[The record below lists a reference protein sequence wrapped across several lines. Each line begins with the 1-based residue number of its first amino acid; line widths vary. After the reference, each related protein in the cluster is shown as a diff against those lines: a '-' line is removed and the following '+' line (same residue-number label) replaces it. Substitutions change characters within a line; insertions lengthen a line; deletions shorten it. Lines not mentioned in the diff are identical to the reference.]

1 MFYNGLYGILPTD
14 KTKKKLTKFQNNIE
28 FTNVLNNL
36 LNLSLDI
43 YEWKNLPDTCDER
56 LMESALL
63 FRGYMALYKDAN
75 GTIWSYSAGPGGEL
89 TRYGYPSKGYLYAL
103 NGVVEQCNFYWPFMD
118 NADANGVLCLDN
130 KMGYP
135 MINEIIQGAY
145 RISDAKRSL
154 DTIAKHIKRPFIF
167 AGTQEQVDSLK
178 SIYNDIDNNE
188 PFLIVGEEQMMTMKA
203 TTLSTNIE
211 SGAIKEAWDY
221 YINTRN
227 DVLNR
232 LGINTKS
239 NNDKKERMTTTET
252 LGDLEFTQKQQDYRL
267 EERQKFCDRVN
278 EAFGLNISVDY
289 KQSAAEIM
297 MQQNELTQGG
307 NNEQDTKASNN

>member
-1 MFYNGLYGILPTD
+1 MFYKGLYGILPTD
-14 KTKKKLTKFQNNIE
+14 KTKKVLTKFQNNIE

-36 LNLSLDI
+36 INLSLDI
-43 YEWKNLPDTCDER
+43 YEWKNLPNTCDER
-56 LMESALL
+56 LMESTLL

-75 GTIWSYSAGPGGEL
+75 GTVWSYSAGPGGEL

-167 AGTQEQVDSLK
+167 AGTQEQIDSLK
-178 SIYNDIDNNE
+178 AIYNDINNNE
-188 PFLIVGEEQMMTMKA
+188 PFLIVDNEQIMAIKA

-211 SGAIKEAWDY
+211 SGVIKEAWDY

-289 KQSAAEIM
+289 RQSAAEIM
-297 MQQNELTQGG
+297 MQQNQLMLGG
-307 NNEQDTKASNN
+307 NDEQDTKTSDN

>member
-63 FRGYMALYKDAN
+63 FRGYMALYKDSN
-75 GTIWSYSAGPGGEL
+75 GTVWSYSAGPGGEL

-167 AGTQEQVDSLK
+167 AGTQEQVDAMK

-188 PFLIVGEEQMMTMKA
+188 PFLIVDDEQMMSLKA

-297 MQQNELTQGG
+297 IQQNQLSQGG
-307 NNEQDTKASNN
+307 NNEQDTSASNN

>member
-1 MFYNGLYGILPTD
+1 MFYKGLYGILPTD
-14 KTKKKLTKFQNNIE
+14 KTKKNLTKFQNNIE

-43 YEWKNLPDTCDER
+43 YKWKNLPDTCDER

-63 FRGYMALYKDAN
+63 FRGYMALYKDSN
-75 GTIWSYSAGPGGEL
+75 GTVWSYSAGPGGEL

-103 NGVVEQCNFYWPFMD
+103 NGEVEQCNLYWPFMD

-167 AGTQEQVDSLK
+167 AGSQEQVDAMK

-188 PFLIVGEEQMMTMKA
+188 PFLIVDDEQMMSLKA

-297 MQQNELTQGG
+297 MQQNQLSQGG
-307 NNEQDTKASNN
+307 NNEQDTSTSNN